1 MALFTINRE
10 TCNQDGI
17 CAEVCPA
24 RIIFF
29 SRGEYPSLVTGTE
42 KACIKC
48 GHCVAVCPTG
58 SLTHRD
64 IPVEKCPVVQ
74 KYFQLSPDH
83 CEHFLRSRR
92 SIRTYKKK
100 TVPKS
105 EIKRLIEIARHAPS
119 GRNSQDAEWLVLGR
133 RDEIHNLAEIVV
145 NWMHWMI
152 KNNPGEALSMHL
164 DKAIDLW
171 KNGKD
176 IIFRDAPVL
185 IITHAE
191 KDNLRALSTCTLA
204 LSYLELAASSMGMGC
219 CWAGYF
225 SRAAA
230 TFPPL
235 IEALPLPTGHQSF
248 GAMMLGY
255 PAFRY
260 HRLPLRNPPGITWK
274 M

>member
-29 SRGEYPSLVTGTE
+29 SPGKYPSLITGTE
-42 KACIKC
+42 KACIRC

-58 SLTHRD
+58 SLTHREMA
-64 IPVEKCPVVQ
+64 VEKCPVVH
-74 KYFQLSPDH
+74 KDFQLSPDH

-105 EIKRLIEIARHAPS
+105 EIKKLIEIARHAPS
-119 GRNSQDAEWLVLGR
+119 GHNAQDAEWLVLGR
-133 RDEIHNLAEIVV
+133 REEINNLAEIVI

-152 KNNPGEALSMHL
+152 ENNSREALSLHL
-164 DKAIDLW
+164 NKAIELW

-176 IIFRDAPVL
+176 IIFRGAPIL
-185 IITHAE
+185 ILTHAE

-204 LSYLELAASSMGMGC
+204 LSYFELAATSLGLGC

-230 TFPPL
+230 TFPPM
-235 IEALPLPTGHQSF
+235 IEALSLPEGHQSF

-260 HRLPLRNPPGITWK
+260 HRLPLRNPPGITWNL
-274 M
+274 